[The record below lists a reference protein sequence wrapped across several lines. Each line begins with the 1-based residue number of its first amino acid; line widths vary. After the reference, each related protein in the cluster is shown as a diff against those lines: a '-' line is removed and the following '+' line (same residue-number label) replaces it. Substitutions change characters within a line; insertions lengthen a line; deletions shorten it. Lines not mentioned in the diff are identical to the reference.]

1 MSRIKKEDSYGI
13 QVFDDVYQLF
23 HFKQA
28 TSNSQL
34 TDSYDYTAM
43 FSGKQI
49 IKGGTYSEI
58 IEYIKE
64 NKIICWRGATP
75 IKLPDF
81 CYGIPEQTLQSKLEE
96 EIFKRESI
104 VFAKV
109 SGKVAYIVTNPKT
122 LEKLFNEITPDSG
135 YIMCYGKITY
145 RSIEIVES
153 LHITENEF
161 IVI

>member
-81 CYGIPEQTLQSKLEE
+81 CSRRYS
-96 EIFKRESI
+96 
-104 VFAKV
+104 
-109 SGKVAYIVTNPKT
+109 YH
-122 LEKLFNEITPDSG
+122 
-135 YIMCYGKITY
+135 C
-145 RSIEIVES
+145 
-153 LHITENEF
+153 
-161 IVI
+161 